1 MNNEKNNGKGIFYGV
16 IGVATLI
23 VAIIGATFAYFTASQ
38 TNNEKITGNAA
49 TISFGLNVEKITTVD
64 DTNGGL
70 IPMTDGM
77 LNKAVTN
84 ASTNGVCVDDTGAA
98 VCQIYKIT
106 ITNTGSAAL
115 FLDGYVNLVGGL
127 GYVTDTTADNYA
139 ANQAT
144 TMRWAQVFSTDD
156 STFALNGTPTLATG
170 ASGITAFTGIAQ
182 TGTSNIDLD
191 SKFTKGTYTYN
202 TNTYD
207 YINKNFMR
215 LSGHKKSGTEELDAA
230 NEDNTYTR
238 TGDKNSALVFNQR
251 LEAKDATPGKE
262 QVFYIVVWL
271 SETGTNQTAG
281 AQAASATTANV
292 EATNFFKGNVVFLS
306 AAGGEVSATFNGT
319 TRRPA
324 TDNNA
329 TAQS

>member
-38 TNNEKITGNAA
+38 TNNGTIAGNAA
-49 TISFGLNVEKITTVD
+49 TISFDLNVSKITTAGD
-64 DTNGGL
+64 ADGL

-77 LNKAVTN
+77 LEKAVTA
-84 ASTNGVCVDDTGAA
+84 ASTKNEVCVDDTGAA

-106 ITNTGSAAL
+106 VTNTGSGAM
-115 FLDGYVNLVGGL
+115 FLDGYVNLTGGL
-127 GYVTDTTADNYA
+127 GYVIDENADNYE

-156 STFALNGTPTLATG
+156 KTFTLTGTPSLANGVTIS
-170 ASGITAFTGIAQ
+170 AFSTITQ
-182 TGTSNIDLD
+182 SGTSNINLD
-191 SKFTKGTYTYN
+191 SAIGTGEYTFESSKY
-202 TNTYD
+202 T
-207 YINKNFMR
+207 YINKNYMR
-215 LSGHKKSGTEELDAA
+215 ISGHKTGGASGTLDAT

-238 TGDKNSALVFNQR
+238 TGDTNSALVFNQR
-251 LEAKDATPGKE
+251 LENNKASDTLKSKT
-262 QVFYIVVWL
+262 FYVVVWL
-271 SETGTNQTAG
+271 SETGTNQTA
-281 AQAASATTANV
+281 
-292 EATNFFKGNVVFLS
+292 EATATGATSANASPDNFFKGNVVFLS

-329 TAQS
+329 G

>member
-64 DTNGGL
+64 DTKGGL

-77 LNKAVTN
+77 LNNAVTN
-84 ASTNGVCVDDTGAA
+84 ASNKGVCVDDTGAA

-106 ITNTGSAAL
+106 ITNTGSAAI

-127 GYVTDTTADNYA
+127 GYVTNTVADNYDD
-139 ANQAT
+139 NQAT
-144 TMRWAQVFSTDD
+144 TMRWAQVFAGGTTEAPTYTLS
-156 STFALNGTPTLATG
+156 GTPTLATG
-170 ASGITAFTGIAQ
+170 AENIATFTGITQ
-182 TGTSNIDLD
+182 TGTSNIGLD
-191 SKFTKGTYTYN
+191 SEFATGKYTYN
-202 TNTYD
+202 TNEYD

-215 LSGHKKSGTEELDAA
+215 LSGHKKSGTTDLDSA

-238 TGDKNSALVFNQR
+238 TGDTNSALVFNQR
-251 LEAKDATPGKE
+251 LEANTASSGKE
-262 QVFYIVVWL
+262 QVLYIVVWL

-281 AQAASATTANV
+281 AQAASATSANA

-329 TAQS
+329 G